1 MDFSKFDKMV
11 DIDGLKK
18 DIADAEAN
26 GDGADFKDVPH
37 GDYEVSID
45 KLELTETKKTGKP
58 MVSCWMKIIGDNEFK
73 GQRIFMNQ
81 VITQGFQIHIMNS
94 FLRSLLPDDSGID
107 VEFTGYADYNDLLL
121 DITEYIDHK
130 FEYGL
135 EYGENDKGFDT
146 FKITDIFEL
155 D

>member
-26 GDGADFKDVPH
+26 GGGGDFKDVPH
-37 GDYEVSID
+37 GSYEVAID

-58 MVSCWMKIIGDNEFK
+58 MASCWMKIVNDCEFK

-81 VITQGFQIHIMNS
+81 VITQGFQIHIMNN
-94 FLRSLLPDDSGID
+94 FLRSLLPDGSGID
-107 VEFTGYADYNDLLL
+107 VEFTGYAEYNDLLL
-121 DITEYIDHK
+121 DIAEFVSGK

-135 EYGENDKGFDT
+135 EYGGNDKGFGT

-155 D
+155 E

>member
-26 GDGADFKDVPH
+26 GSGADYKDVPH
-37 GDYEVSID
+37 GSYEVAID
-45 KLELTETKKTGKP
+45 KLELTETKNTGKP
-58 MVSCWMKIIGDNEFK
+58 MASCWMKIVSDGEFK

-81 VITQGFQIHIMNS
+81 VITQGFQIRIMND
-94 FLRSLLPDDSGID
+94 FLRSLLPKGSGID
-107 VEFTGYADYNDLLL
+107 VEFTGYAEYNDLLL
-121 DITEYIDHK
+121 DIAEYVGGK

-135 EYGENDKGFDT
+135 EYGENNKGFDT

>member
-26 GDGADFKDVPH
+26 GSGADFKDVPH
-37 GDYEVSID
+37 GSYEVAID

-58 MVSCWMKIIGDNEFK
+58 MASCRMKIVSDGEFK

-81 VITQGFQIHIMNS
+81 VITQGFQIHIMND
-94 FLRSLLPDDSGID
+94 FLRSLLPESAGID
-107 VEFTGYADYNDLLL
+107 VTFEGYAQYNDLML
-121 DITEYIDHK
+121 DIAEYVDGK

-135 EYGENDKGFDT
+135 EYGENNKGFDT
-146 FKITDIFEL
+146 FQITDIFEL